1 MKGCYVISK
10 WVGTGKDDDPQRPL
24 VADEYP
30 CSCED
35 VTGQYVRLDKGSPS
49 PNLSVFKVQELR
61 SPKHDGRV
69 DAIKKDARFVVLEEW
84 DAPENGEQPVA
95 IKAVPD
101 SAVKMYLVDKQVATT
116 VADLVV
122 GEHRVSQ
129 AQKLFKD
136 FEKPPIITAPVVIK
150 R

>member
-35 VTGQYVRLDKGSPS
+35 VTGQYVRLDKGSPG
-49 PNLSVFKVQELR
+49 PNLAVFKVQELR
-61 SPKHDGRV
+61 EKHDGKV
-69 DAIKKDARFVVLEEW
+69 DAIKNDSRFLVREEW
-84 DAPENGEQPVA
+84 EVPENGEPLVA

-101 SAVKMYLVDKQVATT
+101 EDVKTYLVDKLVATA

-122 GEHRVSQ
+122 GEYRVDR
-129 AQKLFKD
+129 ARKLFKD
-136 FEKPPIITAPVVIK
+136 FERAPIVPVVIE

>member
-35 VTGQYVRLDKGSPS
+35 VTGQYVRLDKGSPG
-49 PNLSVFKVQELR
+49 PNLAVFKVVELR
-61 SPKHDGRV
+61 SPKHDGKV
-69 DAIKKDARFVVLEEW
+69 DAIKKDSRFLVLEEW
-84 DAPENGEQPVA
+84 EVPVDGELQVA

-101 SAVKMYLVDKQVATT
+101 EDVKTYLVDKLVATA

-122 GEHRVSQ
+122 GEYRVDR
-129 AQKLFKD
+129 ARKLFKD
-136 FEKPPIITAPVVIK
+136 FERPPVIPVVIE